1 MVFKSSSIPNFKQF
15 TFTAAIIV
23 DRLYYLDD
31 YYKYIISTSY
41 CTLYYEDIR
50 PSFVRVFVVVVVVVV
65 ELYIIIII
73 TFFFWSIFA
82 KLNVI
87 IIHLKLIPVRN
98 NDHFK

>member
-1 MVFKSSSIPNFKQF
+1 MYSVLRGYSTFFRSSF
-15 TFTAAIIV
+15 
-23 DRLYYLDD
+23 
-31 YYKYIISTSY
+31 
-41 CTLYYEDIR
+41 
-50 PSFVRVFVVVVVVVV
+50 FVVVVVVVRVVV

-73 TFFFWSIFA
+73 IFFFWSIFA

>member
-1 MVFKSSSIPNFKQF
+1 M
-15 TFTAAIIV
+15 
-23 DRLYYLDD
+23 R
-31 YYKYIISTSY
+31 
-41 CTLYYEDIR
+41 
-50 PSFVRVFVVVVVVVV
+50 VVV

-73 TFFFWSIFA
+73 IIFVFWSIFA

>member
-1 MVFKSSSIPNFKQF
+1 MYSVLRGYSTFFRSSF
-15 TFTAAIIV
+15 
-23 DRLYYLDD
+23 
-31 YYKYIISTSY
+31 
-41 CTLYYEDIR
+41 
-50 PSFVRVFVVVVVVVV
+50 FVVVVVVRVVV

-73 TFFFWSIFA
+73 IFVFWSIFA